1 LNWGRVLFA
10 WPVLATQLIIF
21 GTAAFALSLGSDA
34 AARRDRLIAGLRV
47 IWRVLGLISLALSPF
62 LFIEIVAG
70 MAGTTWSQALSYS
83 CEVLRETHAGH
94 VWEWRFPLVILLAT
108 AGWLPL
114 HRATSAILL
123 FAISGSLLFCES
135 LTSHAIDYGAAA
147 VALFL
152 VHELSGGLWIG
163 AVFSLWFGA
172 RRVQLSADWIDL
184 TAPWVSRL
192 AGWTVIVLLLSGG
205 YTAYQTL
212 MGDVS
217 LLLHSAYGR
226 NLLIKIGAASIVLLI
241 GAYNRF
247 ILIPELAGFAARNA
261 LLKNVLLES
270 ILLIGVVGLAAL
282 LANTPPAHHSNH
294 LMNST
299 RNTKRYESSI

>member
-1 LNWGRVLFA
+1 MNWLRILFA
-10 WPVLATQLIIF
+10 WPVLAIQLIIF

-34 AARRDRLIAGLRV
+34 AAQRARLIVRLRA
-47 IWRVLGLISLALSPF
+47 IWRVLGLITLALSPF
-62 LFIEIVAG
+62 LFVEIVAG
-70 MAGTTWSQALSYS
+70 MAGTTWSQALPYS
-83 CEVLRETHAGH
+83 SEVLRETHAGH

-108 AGWLPL
+108 GGWLPL
-114 HRATSAILL
+114 TRIASAIL
-123 FAISGSLLFCES
+123 FVAISTGLLLCEG
-135 LTSHAIDYGAAA
+135 LASHAIDHGATA
-147 VALFL
+147 VAFFV

-172 RRVQLSADWIDL
+172 SRVQLGADWVDH

-192 AGWTVIVLLLSGG
+192 AGWTVVVLLLSGV
-205 YTAYQTL
+205 YTAYQAL
-212 MGDVS
+212 MGDAS
-217 LLLHSAYGR
+217 LLLYSTYGR

-247 ILIPELAGFAARNA
+247 IIMPELAGSSAREA

-270 ILLIGVVGLAAL
+270 ILLVGVIGLAAL

-294 LMNST
+294 LISA
-299 RNTKRYESSI
+299 RNHETI